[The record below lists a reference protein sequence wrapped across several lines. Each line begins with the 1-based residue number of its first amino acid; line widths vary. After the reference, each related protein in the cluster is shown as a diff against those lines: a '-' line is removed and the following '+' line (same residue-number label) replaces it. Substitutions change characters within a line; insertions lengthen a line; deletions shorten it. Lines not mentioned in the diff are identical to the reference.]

1 MRCPLLVI
9 LLSIV
14 LVVVCCMGLRYM
26 RITTDPVE
34 LWSAPHS
41 RARLEKQ
48 YFDEHFGPFF
58 RTEQLIITTPWTNW
72 FQFESTTGDD
82 IPFAPILNITLL
94 HQVRNQCWLTE

>member
-1 MRCPLLVI
+1 
-9 LLSIV
+9 
-14 LVVVCCMGLRYM
+14 MGLRYM